1 MEKKEKTELYQSS
14 KTNLKNKWRI
24 TFKKAKENK
33 KIMDRIKENKN
44 FQRIKPIHWGGRVIT
59 AIKKTVAMIQ
69 TYPVDNLLFILK
81 SELEE
86 NSNLKQKFLNM
97 EGISD
102 IAEYLIRDNYNEA
115 KYRWLSFCKS
125 FIKVTRHQWHAEG
138 TDKNLGT
145 IPLNQ
150 YL

>member
-1 MEKKEKTELYQSS
+1 
-14 KTNLKNKWRI
+14 
-24 TFKKAKENK
+24 
-33 KIMDRIKENKN
+33 
-44 FQRIKPIHWGGRVIT
+44 
-59 AIKKTVAMIQ
+59 MIQ

-86 NSNLKQKFLNM
+86 NSNLKQTFLNM

-102 IAEYLIRDNYNEA
+102 IVEYLISDNYNEA
-115 KYRWLSFCKS
+115 KYRWLSFCKP
-125 FIKVTRHQWHAEG
+125 FIKITRNQWNAEG

-150 YL
+150 YLKRRYIYTCTSERCPSRQNDVNIEYTSEMDIPPILLFDMNEDLSSGKTSLIKFPKKFITATGVLI